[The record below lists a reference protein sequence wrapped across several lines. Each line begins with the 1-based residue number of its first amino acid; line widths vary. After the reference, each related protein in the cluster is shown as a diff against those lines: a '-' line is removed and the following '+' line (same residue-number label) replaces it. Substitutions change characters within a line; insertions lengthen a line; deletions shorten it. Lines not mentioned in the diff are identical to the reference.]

1 MRWLHTKP
9 SDHPDRVAGAKRP
22 ARRALLAAS
31 AAALMVLL
39 ACAPPLAAKPDAP
52 TTAPPQVRQLAQKGA
67 FERVYDSLHS
77 VGNWLVIGLA
87 LFLGRFAGKGASR
100 LRAPMVVGYLLAGIA
115 LGQSLLDVID
125 VESLASLEP
134 VASFGL
140 GIVAF
145 MIGTELS
152 RSLIRRMGA
161 KLIIIMV
168 AESLMAFLVVFG
180 VVWMLSGWL
189 LPAAGMGLASAL
201 IFGAMAPASAPAG
214 TVAVIQEY
222 NAKGPLTSLLLGIVG
237 LDDGFAIL
245 IYAFAAA
252 GAKIL
257 LAKGSMT
264 LDSLLVGPCLEIVG
278 GLAIGCAIGLFL
290 SFLLKRGGDHDDTSI
305 YTIGAILL
313 TTGLANALH
322 LSLILANL
330 AVGTILAN
338 TSRRE
343 TERAYDAVSQ
353 ITGPIYV
360 LFFVVAGAHLDFRVI
375 ASLSLLGPVYIA
387 GRSLGLIG
395 GAYLGGRLSR
405 TDPVTRRYLGLGIL
419 SQAGVAIG
427 LALTVSNE
435 FADPAYG
442 ALGRELARLTIN
454 TIAATTIVF
463 EIIGPITTKI
473 ALSRADEIGGVEK
486 HAGVLT

>member
-1 MRWLHTKP
+1 MYWPNMKP
-9 SDHPDRVAGAKRP
+9 ELGSKGAAPRAGGGK
-22 ARRALLAAS
+22 ALVFCALA
-31 AAALMVLL
+31 VLL
-39 ACAPPLAAKPDAP
+39 ACAPSVLAADNAATSAVEPESGTGSWLGQAFDA
-52 TTAPPQVRQLAQKGA
+52 
-67 FERVYDSLHS
+67 LHS
-77 VGNWLVIGLA
+77 VGNWLVVGLA
-87 LFLGRFAGKGASR
+87 LFLGRFAGKLTSR
-100 LRAPMVVGYLLAGIA
+100 VRTPTVVGYLIAGVL
-115 LGQSLLDVID
+115 LGRSLLDAID
-125 VESLASLEP
+125 VHSLELLEP

-152 RSLIRRMGA
+152 RTLVRRMGA
-161 KLIIIMV
+161 KLLIIMV
-168 AESLMAFLVVFG
+168 TESLMAFGVVFG
-180 VVWMLSGWL
+180 LVWALSGWL
-189 LPAAGMGLASAL
+189 MPAAGMGLASAL

-222 NAKGPLTSLLLGIVG
+222 KAKGPLTSLLLGVVG

-252 GAKIL
+252 GAKVL
-257 LAKGSMT
+257 LAKGDVTLESM
-264 LDSLLVGPCLEIVG
+264 LVGPVLEILG
-278 GLAIGCAIGLFL
+278 GLAVGCAVG
-290 SFLLKRGGDHDDTSI
+290 FLLSWLLRRSNEHNDTLI

-330 AVGTILAN
+330 AVGTVMAN
-338 TSRRE
+338 TSKRQ

-360 LFFVVAGAHLDFRVI
+360 LFFVVAGAHLDFRLI
-375 ASLSLLGPVYIA
+375 ASLSLLGPVYII
-387 GRSLGLIG
+387 GRALGLIG
-395 GAYLGGRLSR
+395 GAYVGATISKA
-405 TDPVTRRYLGLGIL
+405 DPVTRKYLGLGIL

-427 LALTVSNE
+427 LALTVSHE
-435 FADPAYG
+435 FADPKYG
-442 ALGRELARLTIN
+442 ALGQELAKLTIN

-473 ALSRADEIGGVEK
+473 ALTGAGEIGAVPK
-486 HAGVLT
+486 SAGEQV